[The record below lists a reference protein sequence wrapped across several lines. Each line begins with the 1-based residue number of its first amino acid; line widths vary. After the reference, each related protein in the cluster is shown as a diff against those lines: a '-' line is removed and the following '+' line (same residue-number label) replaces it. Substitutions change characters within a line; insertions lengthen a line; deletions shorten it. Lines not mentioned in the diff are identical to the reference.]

1 MIRAFLAGATG
12 ALLFA
17 GGVAAAQNMFMP
29 DPRAEVQ
36 VAAPAACCTIPA
48 KTEVAI
54 EIVGKAGKDAEHFAI
69 RLTQPLTVDAR
80 VVAPAGTPGQADAP
94 SPRGKAD
101 TALATGY
108 LDLNGQRI
116 PLDNLDTKRA
126 SATVSSD
133 TVVTPAG

>member
-1 MIRAFLAGATG
+1 MIRAFLGGAAG

-48 KTEVAI
+48 KTPVAI
-54 EIVGKAGKDAEHFAI
+54 EIVSKAGKGAEHFAI
-69 RLTQPLTVDAR
+69 RLAQPLTIDAR
-80 VVAPAGTPGQADAP
+80 VVAPAGTPGQADAAP
-94 SPRGKAD
+94 GGKSE

-116 PLDNLDTKRA
+116 PLDNLDAKRA

>member
-1 MIRAFLAGATG
+1 MIRAFLAGGAA

-17 GGVAAAQNMFMP
+17 GGVAAAQNMFLP

-36 VAAPAACCTIPA
+36 EAAPAACCTIPA
-48 KTEVAI
+48 KTLVAI
-54 EIVGKAGKDAEHFAI
+54 EVVGKAAKGADHVAI
-69 RLTQPLTVDAR
+69 RLTQPLTIDAR
-80 VVAPAGTPGQADAP
+80 VVAPAGTPGQAEAA
-94 SPRGKAD
+94 RGGKSEP
-101 TALATGY
+101 ALATGY

-116 PLDNLDTKRA
+116 PLDNLDAKRA